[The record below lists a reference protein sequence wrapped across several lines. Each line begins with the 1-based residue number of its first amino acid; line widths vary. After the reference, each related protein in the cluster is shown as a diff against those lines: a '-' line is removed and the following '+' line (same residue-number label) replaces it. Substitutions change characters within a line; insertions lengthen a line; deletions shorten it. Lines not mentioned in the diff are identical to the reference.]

1 MVWNQRAFD
10 AVKKEGERRT
20 QIRKAQHMATKGYS
34 NVAIAQELGVA
45 ESTVRTLLKE
55 KLPQ

>member
-20 QIRKAQHMATKGYS
+20 RIRKAQHMATKGYS
-34 NVAIAQELGVA
+34 NVEIAKELDVS
-45 ESTVRTLLKE
+45 ESTVRTLLVE
-55 KLPQ
+55 KLPS